1 MALPNIDNFF
11 TLTGDPEM
19 RFTPNGAGV
28 CSFNVAANKPKFE
41 NGQPVKDE
49 RGYTVNDRTLYL
61 PCVAFGQLG
70 EMIAEQAGRGSS
82 VRLVGAL
89 ETQQWEDKNTGE
101 KRSKTQL
108 VVDLARVVPRRNQN
122 GNQGNG
128 GGYQQGGYTGGPAQ
142 GGGWGNNPNQGQP
155 NGGSVQ
161 GNYQGGGQA
170 DPWAASQTS
179 FNDSGETPPF

>member
-49 RGYTVNDRTLYL
+49 RGYTVNDRTLFL
-61 PCVAFGQLG
+61 SCVAFGQLG
-70 EMIAEQAGRGSS
+70 EMIAEQATQGSA

-122 GNQGNG
+122 GGNRGNSG
-128 GGYQQGGYTGGPAQ
+128 GQSQGGFSNPQNNPQQ
-142 GGGWGNNPNQGQP
+142 GGGWGNNPQT
-155 NGGSVQ
+155 
-161 GNYQGGGQA
+161 QGGN
-170 DPWAASQTS
+170 DPWAQSNAQGG
-179 FNDSGETPPF
+179 FADEPPF

>member
-19 RFTPNGAGV
+19 RFTPNGTGV

-122 GNQGNG
+122 QGG
-128 GGYQQGGYTGGPAQ
+128 QAQGGYQGGGQPVNEHQAQ
-142 GGGWGNNPNQGQP
+142 GGGWGNNP
-155 NGGSVQ
+155 
-161 GNYQGGGQA
+161 GN
-170 DPWAASQTS
+170 DPWASSNPQMR
-179 FNDSGETPPF
+179 DEPPF

>member
-49 RGYTVNDRTLYL
+49 RGYTVNDRTLFL

-122 GNQGNG
+122 
-128 GGYQQGGYTGGPAQ
+128 QGGQAQGSYQGAGQPVNEHQPQ
-142 GGGWGNNPNQGQP
+142 GGGWGNNP
-155 NGGSVQ
+155 
-161 GNYQGGGQA
+161 GN
-170 DPWAASQTS
+170 DPWASSNPQMR
-179 FNDSGETPPF
+179 DEPPF